1 MSGRLGLGRLLLR
14 YLVAL
19 RGVLCLVSAVV
30 AVLAFAASVAPAALE
45 SFLTDT
51 QRHAVDEAA
60 PGSLDLVTEQQLTPP
75 PAVVDNDW
83 GMLRERLAQ
92 VRTEMPTRLRDLAAP
107 AMFTVTAAPRQVAGA
122 PPGAPMLPNSVLN
135 LSATPDLEAH
145 VTMREGALPRAVQDT
160 RSTAE
165 IVLAQE
171 TAAEMRWP
179 VGEARA
185 LSAPG
190 QPERRYRLSGT
201 YEARDPDGPFWR
213 QTSGAVGPV
222 ITDDGRIRTVTAA
235 AWVSA
240 DNLDALAPVGPSDSR
255 LTLWYPLASQSLTA
269 ADAAPVIDELAEVT
283 RTSVEIIPAS
293 EVVIEDGM
301 GIMNVPAA
309 RASFSTQLTG
319 LLRETQVTAG
329 SLTSLTALLACGP
342 VAAALCVLVLATGL
356 VRARSGTL
364 LVLARARGAS
374 VGQVARAAA
383 IVGLI
388 VGIPAAALGAGVG
401 AAVAP
406 PYGTPPWWLVA
417 CCGLLPVV
425 TAVLAATATDD
436 RPRRVPRWA
445 AELAVVALAAGA
457 LVVVAQGGLGDPTAG
472 VDPFLV
478 AAPVL
483 VCLAG
488 AVLARRLLPVVARRV
503 AAVQRR
509 RTGLVGLLGASRSR
523 ADRVSPAAVAALV
536 AALGITTFAGCV
548 VATLDAGRSETAAA
562 AAGADL
568 RVSGTSFDA
577 AAVDALAELPGA
589 RATATLSDGARVDVA
604 TVSATYATRVLADT
618 SALAEAQGDGAVML
632 PGLGRL
638 ASREDDRVPVIVSP
652 DVAETLGGER
662 DIEIDGVES
671 RVVGVGPGVL
681 PGVPARQW
689 LLADPAVL
697 GEDAPAYAPVV
708 SVLVG
713 LDDAASPSLVR
724 RVEELFPGAVVTTP
738 QREGRVLD
746 ADPVVSGV
754 RAVAWSAA
762 AGSAVLVAATVVLA
776 LIAGAGSRTRDLAV
790 VRALGLPLR
799 RASALPLWEVGLL
812 VAVAGAVG
820 LVVGVALPLTVLEAI
835 DLRPF
840 TSGEDQP
847 ATTFPLLWG
856 AVVVAGM
863 AVVTVL
869 GALLAA
875 YGPRRRELTTALRM
889 MEE

>member
-1 MSGRLGLGRLLLR
+1 MSGRIGLGRLLLR
-14 YLVAL
+14 YLVAM
-19 RGVLCLVSAVV
+19 RGVLGLVAAVV
-30 AVLAFAASVAPAALE
+30 AALAFVVSVAPAALE

-51 QRHAVDEAA
+51 QRHSVEAAA
-60 PGSLDLVTEQQLTPP
+60 PGSLDLVTEQRLSPP
-75 PAVVDNDW
+75 PAVVDDDW
-83 GMLRERLAQ
+83 ALLRDRLAQ
-92 VRTEMPTRLRDLAAP
+92 AREEMPARLREFAAP
-107 AMFTVTAAPRQVAGA
+107 AMFTVTVAPRQVAGA
-122 PPGAPMLPNSVLN
+122 PPGAPQLPNSVLN
-135 LSATPDLEAH
+135 LSASPDLQPH
-145 VTMREGALPRAVQDT
+145 VTLREGTLPRAATDAG
-160 RSTAE
+160 STAE
-165 IVLAQE
+165 IVLSRE
-171 TAAEMRWP
+171 TAEEMRWP
-179 VGEARA
+179 VGEARGLA
-185 LSAPG
+185 APG

-222 ITDDGRIRTVTAA
+222 ITDDGKTRTVTAT

-240 DNLDALAPVGPSDSR
+240 ENLDALAPVGPSDTR
-255 LTLWYPLASQSLTA
+255 LTLWYPLAPQSLTS
-269 ADAAPVIDELAEVT
+269 ADAAPVIDELSELT
-283 RTSVEIIPAS
+283 RTSVEVIPEY
-293 EVVIEDGM
+293 EVVLDGM
-301 GIMNVPAA
+301 GIQRVPAA

-329 SLTSLTALLACGP
+329 SLTSLTALLASGP
-342 VAAALCVLVLATGL
+342 AAAALCVLVLATGL

-364 LVLARARGAS
+364 LVLTRARGAS
-374 VGQVARAAA
+374 RGQVACAAA
-383 IVGLI
+383 VVGLL
-388 VGIPAAALGAGVG
+388 VGIPAAALGAGVA

-425 TAVLAATATDD
+425 TAVLAATDNG
-436 RPRRVPRWA
+436 PRRVPRWA
-445 AELAVVALAAGA
+445 VELAVVALAVAA
-457 LVVVAQGGLGDPTAG
+457 LVAVAQRGLGDPTAG
-472 VDPFLV
+472 LDPFLV

-523 ADRVSPAAVAALV
+523 ADRVSPAAVVALV
-536 AALGITTFAGCV
+536 AALGVTTFAGCV
-548 VATLDAGRSETAAA
+548 VATLDAGRASTATAT
-562 AAGADL
+562 AGADL
-568 RVSGTSFDA
+568 RVSGTSLDA
-577 AAVDALAELPGA
+577 AAVDSLAALPGV
-589 RATATLSDGARVDVA
+589 RATAPLGDGARVDVA
-604 TVSATYATRVLADT
+604 TVSSTYATRVLADA
-618 SALAEAQGDGAVML
+618 SALAEAQGDGAGSL
-632 PGLGRL
+632 PGLSRL
-638 ASREDDRVPVIVSP
+638 SSREDDRVPVIVSP
-652 DVAETLGGER
+652 DVAEALGGER
-662 DIEIDGVES
+662 DIEVDGVES

-681 PGVPARQW
+681 PGVPVRQW
-689 LLADPAVL
+689 LLADPAAL
-697 GEDAPAYAPVV
+697 GDDAPSYAPVV

-713 LDDAASPSLVR
+713 LDDPASPSLVR
-724 RVEELFPGAVVTTP
+724 RVEEQFPGAAVTTP
-738 QREGRVLD
+738 QHEARVLD

-799 RASALPLWEVGLL
+799 RASGLPLWEVGLL

-820 LVVGVALPLTVLEAI
+820 LAVGAALPLTVLEAV

-840 TSGEDQP
+840 TSGDDQP

-856 AVVVAGM
+856 VGVVACM

-875 YGPRRRELTTALRM
+875 LGPSRRELTTALRM